1 MSFIMK
7 LANIDIDQKFV
18 FSMFYVV
25 FCRFRIWGVVQ
36 VSMATI
42 VKVRDFKSKI

>member
-18 FSMFYVV
+18 FYIFFNVV
-25 FCRFRIWGVVQ
+25 FCRFRIWGVV
-36 VSMATI
+36 
-42 VKVRDFKSKI
+42 